1 MELQPKMLNL
11 KNKIMK
17 KIPDSG
23 RARLKIPSRKIL
35 LIMKLTFVLTC
46 CLVFGLQAAVT
57 AQKQVVSLNLEN
69 GFGG

>member
-1 MELQPKMLNL
+1 MLNL

-23 RARLKIPSRKIL
+23 RARLKIP

-69 GFGG
+69 VSVAEAIGQL